1 MVRRK
6 RWWCS
11 FLLSGVLLLLLPT
24 VAGARLLVSSPEETL
39 QSADL
44 IITGTVMAREY
55 GEAERRVTVEVDEVL
70 KGDFRAD
77 ELSLAR
83 QKNPVCGWAGFDF
96 PAPGT
101 QVFLLLCGEAEQGY
115 RPARDLN
122 YVAVV
127 EGDRVT
133 GLYRGFNVGI
143 NGRRWSREDY
153 AAAYDAF
160 YRSRRSLVEQSS
172 PVEPAESGSS
182 RAGER
187 LAGPE
192 EPRLEEKSFWARLG
206 DFFRRL
212 WRR

>member
-133 GLYRGFNVGI
+133 GLYRGYNVGI
-143 NGRRWSREDY
+143 NGRRWSREAY

-160 YRSRRSLVEQSS
+160 YQAHRSKEVAQASGDRSGLAAGAGTGQEGQQ
-172 PVEPAESGSS
+172 PAEVSWLS
-182 RAGER
+182 RVWRCLQGLWDR
-187 LAGPE
+187 L
-192 EPRLEEKSFWARLG
+192 L
-206 DFFRRL
+206 
-212 WRR
+212 